1 MELRLSNNSSDS
13 KLFEK
18 AAQPYKRAL
27 KHNRHGRE
35 LKFTASPKPTD
46 RRSHDPR
53 DPCHNEPKKK
63 ARKRNVIWFNSSFGK
78 NVATNAGNNFFTILS
93 SCFPPNNKLHKI
105 INKNTVKI
113 SYSCMNNVQQIINS
127 HNKTILMSGIGCYCF
142 CLVLL
147 LLVYSRVRL
156 GLLAYVAC
164 FVFGFVCVMEDCP

>member
-1 MELRLSNNSSDS
+1 MELRLSNNSSYS

-27 KHNRHGRE
+27 KHNGHGRELGRE

-53 DPCHNEPKKK
+53 DPCHNEPKEKT
-63 ARKRNVIWFNSSFGK
+63 RKRNVIWFNSSFSK
-78 NVATNAGNNFFTILS
+78 NVATNVGNFFFTLLS
-93 SCFPPNNKLHKI
+93 SCFPPNNNLHKI

-113 SYSCMNNVQQIINS
+113 SYSCMNNVQQIIKS
-127 HNKTILMSGIGCYCF
+127 QQKILMSGIGCYCF

-147 LLVYSRVRL
+147 F
-156 GLLAYVAC
+156 A
-164 FVFGFVCVMEDCP
+164 EEQKK